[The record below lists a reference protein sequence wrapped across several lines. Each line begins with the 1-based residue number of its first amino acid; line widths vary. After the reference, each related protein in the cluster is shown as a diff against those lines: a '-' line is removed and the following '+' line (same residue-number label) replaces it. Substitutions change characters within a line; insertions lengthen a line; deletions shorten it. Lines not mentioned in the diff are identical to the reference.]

1 MLETADIIV
10 EVGLAGQDGEKD
22 GMTDILAV
30 FHDHRAALGLV
41 FIVALFVAF
50 ALERFPPV
58 TIAVAGAAI
67 MIGLGWLTPPLVTA
81 AFANP
86 APITIAAFF
95 ILSGALVR
103 TGTIEALASLV
114 VRRAGRAP
122 RRTVAEMLT
131 GAAIAPAFINNT
143 PVVMVLIPLVRRLA
157 RTVGIPATRL
167 LIPLSYLSILG
178 GTLTLVGTST
188 NLLVDGVAR
197 ANGQPGFGIFDISMV
212 GVVTMLAGVGTMI
225 LLGPKLLPSRPDN
238 SIADRHQIHY
248 LTEIGLL
255 PDALARNPR
264 VGDLPFVRHDG
275 VRLIAIKRGS
285 RVDRSPS
292 PDLHLILSDRL
303 IVSATADELD
313 DLARSEGYLVGLQ
326 NVGRA
331 IRLSNSAR
339 DSDVRL
345 VGLTIGPTHPA
356 LGRELR
362 DIPFLSNL
370 PARVLGIGRARH
382 LPGPDLGGVRLRPA
396 DSLLVAASDVAIAEL
411 RSNTNLIAED
421 TSHIRRFRR
430 HRAPIAIGA
439 LAGVVVLSAIGVLP
453 VGMLAMLGVGVV
465 LVTRCVDAEEAWRSI
480 DGSVLVLIFAMLGI
494 GSGLEAIGT
503 VDLVVAAISP
513 WLGSLPPLGVIFVL
527 YFLTSTLT
535 ETVTNNAV
543 AVIMTPVAI
552 GLAQATGNDPRALI
566 VAVMFAASASFATPV
581 GYQTNTMVYA
591 AADYRFSDFVKI
603 GLPMNIVVGIATCLA
618 INWLV

>member
-1 MLETADIIV
+1 MSTLF
-10 EVGLAGQDGEKD
+10 
-22 GMTDILAV
+22 AV
-30 FHDHRAALGLV
+30 IDAHRPAMGLV
-41 FIVALFVAF
+41 FVVALFVAF

-58 TIAVAGAAI
+58 TIAVVGAAI
-67 MIGLGWLTPPLVTA
+67 MIALGWLTPPLVTA

-114 VRRAGRAP
+114 VRRAGKAP
-122 RRTVAEMLT
+122 RRTVTEMLT

-157 RTVGIPATRL
+157 RSVGIPATRL

-178 GTLTLVGTST
+178 GTLTLIGTST

-197 ANGQPGFGIFDISMV
+197 ANGQPGFGVFDISAI
-212 GVVTMLAGVGTMI
+212 GLVTMAAGIATML
-225 LLGPKLLPSRPDN
+225 LLGPRLLPSRPDN
-238 SIADRHQIHY
+238 AIADRHQLPY
-248 LTEIGLL
+248 LTEIALL
-255 PDALARNPR
+255 PEALAKELR
-264 VGDLPFVRHDG
+264 VGDLPFLRREA
-275 VRLIAIKRGS
+275 VRLIAIRRGS
-285 RVDRSPS
+285 RVDRNPS
-292 PDLHLILSDRL
+292 ADLMLQASDRL

-313 DLARSEGYLVGLQ
+313 DLARSEDYMIGLQ
-326 NVGRA
+326 NVGRP
-331 IRLSNSAR
+331 IRLSDSAR
-339 DSDVRL
+339 ADDVQL
-345 VGLTIGPTHPA
+345 IGLTISPTHPA

-382 LPGPDLGGVRLRPA
+382 LPGPDLGSVRLRAA
-396 DSLLVAASDVAIAEL
+396 DSLLVAASDAAAGEL
-411 RSNTNLIAED
+411 RGNTNLIAED

-430 HRAPIAIGA
+430 RRAPIAMGA
-439 LAGVVVLSAIGVLP
+439 LIGVVALAALGVLP
-453 VGMLAMLGVGVV
+453 TALLAMIGVGIV

-494 GSGLEAIGT
+494 GSALEAIGT
-503 VDLVVAAISP
+503 VDLIVGTLSP
-513 WLGSLPPLGVIFVL
+513 WLATLPALGLILVL
-527 YFLTSTLT
+527 YFLTSVLT

-552 GLAQATGNDPRALI
+552 GLAKATGHDPRTLI

-591 AADYRFSDFVKI
+591 AADYRFSDFVKL
-603 GLPMNIVVGIATCLA
+603 GVPMNIVVGLSTCLA
-618 INWLV
+618 INWLA

>member
-1 MLETADIIV
+1 
-10 EVGLAGQDGEKD
+10 
-22 GMTDILAV
+22 MTDWLVAIDA
-30 FHDHRAALGLV
+30 HRAVLGLV
-41 FIVALFVAF
+41 FVVALFVAF

-67 MIGLGWLTPPLVTA
+67 MIALGWLTPPLVTA
-81 AFANP
+81 AFANS

-103 TGTIEALASLV
+103 TGTIEALASLI

-143 PVVMVLIPLVRRLA
+143 PVVMVLIPLVRRLG

-188 NLLVDGVAR
+188 NLLVDGVAQ
-197 ANGQPGFGIFDISMV
+197 ANGQPGFGIFEITTV
-212 GVVTMLAGVGTMI
+212 GLVTMAAGVATMLI
-225 LLGPKLLPSRPDN
+225 LGPRLLPARPDN
-238 SIADRHQIHY
+238 AIADRHQLPY
-248 LTEIGLL
+248 LTEIALL
-255 PDALARNPR
+255 PEASSQSPRIADLSFLRRDA
-264 VGDLPFVRHDG
+264 
-275 VRLIAIKRGS
+275 VRLIAVRRGS
-285 RVDRSPS
+285 RVDRN
-292 PDLHLILSDRL
+292 PDPDMVLLPSDRL

-313 DLARSEGYLVGLQ
+313 DLARSETYMVGLQ
-326 NVGRA
+326 NVGRP
-331 IRLSNSAR
+331 IRLSDGAR
-339 DSDVRL
+339 SDDVQL
-345 VGLTIGPTHPA
+345 IGLTISPTHPA

-382 LPGPDLGGVRLRPA
+382 LPGPDLASVRLRAA
-396 DSLLVAASDVAIAEL
+396 DSLLVAADATAMAEL
-411 RSNTNLIAED
+411 RANTNLIAED

-430 HRAPIAIGA
+430 QRAPIAIGA
-439 LAGVVVLSAIGVLP
+439 LIGVIALAALGILP
-453 VGMLAMLGVGVV
+453 TALLGMIGVGIV

-494 GSGLEAIGT
+494 GSALEAIGT
-503 VDLVVAAISP
+503 VDLIVGAISP
-513 WLGSLPPLGVIFVL
+513 WLATLSPLGVILVL
-527 YFLTSTLT
+527 YFLTSALT

-552 GLAQATGNDPRALI
+552 GLAQATGQDPRALI
-566 VAVMFAASASFATPV
+566 IAVMFAASASFATPV

-591 AADYRFSDFVKI
+591 AADYRFSDFVRI
-603 GLPMNIVVGIATCLA
+603 GLPMNVFVGLSTCLA
-618 INWLV
+618 ISWLV

>member
-1 MLETADIIV
+1 MS
-10 EVGLAGQDGEKD
+10 
-22 GMTDILAV
+22 DILAGIEA
-30 FHDHRAALGLV
+30 HRAALGLV
-41 FIVALFVAF
+41 FMIGLFVAF

-67 MIGLGWLTPPLVTA
+67 SMALGWLTPPLITA
-81 AFANP
+81 AFANS

-103 TGTIEALASLV
+103 TGTIEALASLI
-114 VRRAGRAP
+114 VRRAGQAP

-157 RTVGIPATRL
+157 RSVDIAATRL

-197 ANGQPGFGIFDISMV
+197 ANGQPGFGIFDITGIGLVTMAA
-212 GVVTMLAGVGTMI
+212 GAVTML
-225 LLGPKLLPSRPDN
+225 LLGPRLLPSRPDN
-238 SIADRHQIHY
+238 AITDRHQLSY
-248 LTEIGLL
+248 LTEI
-255 PDALARNPR
+255 ALMPEMAAKNPR
-264 VGDLPFVRHDG
+264 VADLAFLRRDA
-275 VRLIAIKRGS
+275 VRLIAVRRGS
-285 RVDRSPS
+285 RIERNPPADMT
-292 PDLHLILSDRL
+292 LQTTDRL

-313 DLARSEGYLVGLQ
+313 DLARSEGYLIGLQ
-326 NVGRA
+326 NVGRP
-331 IRLSNSAR
+331 IRLSADAR
-339 DSDVRL
+339 SDDVQL
-345 VGLTIGPTHPA
+345 IGLTIGPAHPA

-382 LPGPDLGGVRLRPA
+382 LPGPDLGSVRLRAA
-396 DSLLVAASDVAIAEL
+396 DNLLVAADGTALAEL
-411 RSNTNLIAED
+411 RANTNLIAED

-430 HRAPIAIGA
+430 TRAPIAIGVLGGVIA
-439 LAGVVVLSAIGVLP
+439 LAALGVAPTAL
-453 VGMLAMLGVGVV
+453 LAMMGVGVV
-465 LVTRCVDAEEAWRSI
+465 LITRCVDAEEAWRSI

-494 GSGLEAIGT
+494 GGALEAIGT
-503 VDLVVAAISP
+503 VDLIVTTISP
-513 WLGSLPPLGVIFVL
+513 WLAALPPLGVVMIL

-552 GLAQATGNDPRALI
+552 GLAQSTGQDPRALVI
-566 VAVMFAASASFATPV
+566 AVMFAASASFATPV

-591 AADYRFSDFVKI
+591 AADYRFSDFVRI
-603 GLPMNIVVGIATCLA
+603 GLPMNLTVGLATCLA
-618 INWLV
+618 IHWLA

>member
-1 MLETADIIV
+1 MN
-10 EVGLAGQDGEKD
+10 
-22 GMTDILAV
+22 DILAGIEA
-30 FHDHRAALGLV
+30 HRAMLGLIFV
-41 FIVALFVAF
+41 IGLFVAY

-67 MIGLGWLTPPLVTA
+67 MMALGWLTPPLITA
-81 AFANP
+81 AFANS

-103 TGTIEALASLV
+103 TGTIEALASLI
-114 VRRAGRAP
+114 VRRAGKAP

-157 RTVGIPATRL
+157 RSVGIPATRL

-197 ANGQPGFGIFDISMV
+197 ANGLPGFGIFDITAI
-212 GVVTMLAGVGTMI
+212 GLVTMGAGAATM
-225 LLGPKLLPSRPDN
+225 LVLGPRLLPSRPDN
-238 SIADRHQIHY
+238 AIADRHQLSY
-248 LTEIGLL
+248 LTEIALL
-255 PDALARNPR
+255 PDAADKNPSIADLAFLRR
-264 VGDLPFVRHDG
+264 DA
-275 VRLIAIKRGS
+275 VRLIAVRRGS
-285 RVDRSPS
+285 RIERNPP
-292 PDLHLILSDRL
+292 PDLVLQTTDRL

-313 DLARSEGYLVGLQ
+313 DLARSEGFLIGLQ
-326 NVGRA
+326 NVGRP
-331 IRLSNSAR
+331 IRLSDSAR
-339 DSDVRL
+339 SDDVQL
-345 VGLTIGPTHPA
+345 IGLTIGPAHPA

-362 DIPFLSNL
+362 DIPFLSHL

-382 LPGPDLGGVRLRPA
+382 LPGPDLGSVRLRAA
-396 DSLLVAASDVAIAEL
+396 DNLLVAADDTALTEL
-411 RSNTNLIAED
+411 RANTNLIAED

-430 HRAPIAIGA
+430 TRAP
-439 LAGVVVLSAIGVLP
+439 VAIGVLAGVIALAALGVAP
-453 VGMLAMLGVGVV
+453 TALLAMIGVGVV
-465 LVTRCVDAEEAWRSI
+465 LITRCVDAEEAWRSI

-494 GSGLEAIGT
+494 GGALESIGT
-503 VDLVVAAISP
+503 VDLIVSAISP
-513 WLGSLPPLGVIFVL
+513 WMVTLSPLGVIMIL
-527 YFLTSTLT
+527 YFLTSALT

-552 GLAQATGNDPRALI
+552 GLARSTGQDPHALI
-566 VAVMFAASASFATPV
+566 IAVMFAASASFATPV

-591 AADYRFSDFVKI
+591 AADYRFSDFVRI
-603 GLPMNIVVGIATCLA
+603 GLPMNVVVGLATCFAIGWLA
-618 INWLV
+618 

>member
-1 MLETADIIV
+1 
-10 EVGLAGQDGEKD
+10 
-22 GMTDILAV
+22 MTDWMAAIEA
-30 FHDHRAALGLV
+30 HRAVLGLV
-41 FIVALFVAF
+41 FVVALFVAF

-67 MIGLGWLTPPLVTA
+67 MIALRWLTPPLVTA
-81 AFANP
+81 AFANS

-103 TGTIEALASLV
+103 TGTIEALASLI

-197 ANGQPGFGIFDISMV
+197 ANGQPGFGIFEISAV
-212 GVVTMLAGVGTMI
+212 GLVTMAAGVATMLI
-225 LLGPKLLPSRPDN
+225 LGPRLLPSRPDN
-238 SIADRHQIHY
+238 AIADRHQLPY
-248 LTEIGLL
+248 LTEIALL
-255 PDALARNPR
+255 PEASSQSPRITDLSFLRRDA
-264 VGDLPFVRHDG
+264 
-275 VRLIAIKRGS
+275 VRLIAVRRGS
-285 RVDRSPS
+285 KVDRN
-292 PDLHLILSDRL
+292 PDPEMVLLPSDRL

-313 DLARSEGYLVGLQ
+313 DLARSKAYLVGLQ
-326 NVGRA
+326 NVGRP
-331 IRLSNSAR
+331 IRLSDGER
-339 DSDVRL
+339 SDDVQL
-345 VGLTIGPTHPA
+345 IGLTISPTHPA

-382 LPGPDLGGVRLRPA
+382 LPGPDLASVRLRAA
-396 DSLLVAASDVAIAEL
+396 DSLLVAAEATATAEL
-411 RSNTNLIAED
+411 RANTNLIAED

-430 HRAPIAIGA
+430 RRAPIAIGVLGGVITLAA
-439 LAGVVVLSAIGVLP
+439 LGILPTALLGMIGV
-453 VGMLAMLGVGVV
+453 GIV

-494 GSGLEAIGT
+494 GSALEAIGT
-503 VDLVVAAISP
+503 VDLIVGAISP
-513 WLGSLPPLGVIFVL
+513 WLATLSPLGVILVL
-527 YFLTSTLT
+527 YFLTSALT

-552 GLAQATGNDPRALI
+552 GLAQATGQDPRALI
-566 VAVMFAASASFATPV
+566 IAVMFAASASFATPV

-591 AADYRFSDFVKI
+591 AADYRFADFVRI
-603 GLPMNIVVGIATCLA
+603 GLPMNVIVGLSTCLA
-618 INWLV
+618 ISWLA

>member
-1 MLETADIIV
+1 MSEI
-10 EVGLAGQDGEKD
+10 LAGIE
-22 GMTDILAV
+22 A
-30 FHDHRAALGLV
+30 HRAALGLI
-41 FIVALFVAF
+41 FITGLFVAF

-67 MIGLGWLTPPLVTA
+67 MMALGWLTPPLVTA

-103 TGTIEALASLV
+103 TGTIEALASLI
-114 VRRAGRAP
+114 VRRAGNAP

-197 ANGQPGFGIFDISMV
+197 ANGQPGFGIFDITAI
-212 GVVTMLAGVGTMI
+212 GLVTMAAGAVAM
-225 LLGPKLLPSRPDN
+225 LVLGPRLLPSRPDN
-238 SIADRHQIHY
+238 TIADRHQLSY
-248 LTEIGLL
+248 LTEIALM
-255 PDALARNPR
+255 PDVSAKNICVADIAFLRRDAI
-264 VGDLPFVRHDG
+264 
-275 VRLIAIKRGS
+275 RLIAVRRGS
-285 RVDRSPS
+285 RIERNPPADM
-292 PDLHLILSDRL
+292 ILQTADRL
-303 IVSATADELD
+303 VVSATADELD
-313 DLARSEGYLVGLQ
+313 DLARSEEYLVGLQ
-326 NVGRA
+326 NVGRP
-331 IRLSNSAR
+331 IRLSDSAR
-339 DSDVRL
+339 SDDVKL
-345 VGLTIGPTHPA
+345 IGLTIGPAHPA

-370 PARVLGIGRARH
+370 PARILGIGRARH
-382 LPGPDLGGVRLRPA
+382 LPGPDLASVRLRAA
-396 DSLLVAASDVAIAEL
+396 DNLLVAADGTALAEL
-411 RSNTNLIAED
+411 RANTNLIAED

-430 HRAPIAIGA
+430 ARAPIAIGV
-439 LAGVVVLSAIGVLP
+439 LAGVIALAALGVASATSLAIVG
-453 VGMLAMLGVGVV
+453 VGMV
-465 LVTRCVDAEEAWRSI
+465 LITRCVDAEEAWRSI

-494 GSGLEAIGT
+494 GGALENMGT
-503 VDLVVAAISP
+503 IDLIVGAISP
-513 WLGSLPPLGVIFVL
+513 WLATLSPLGVLLIL
-527 YFLTSTLT
+527 YFLTSALT
-535 ETVTNNAV
+535 ETVTNSAV

-552 GLAQATGNDPRALI
+552 GLAQSTSQDPRALI
-566 VAVMFAASASFATPV
+566 IAVMFAASASFATPV

-591 AADYRFSDFVKI
+591 AADCRFSDFVRI
-603 GLPMNIVVGIATCLA
+603 GLPMNVIVGLATCFA
-618 INWLV
+618 INWLA

>member
-1 MLETADIIV
+1 MTTL
-10 EVGLAGQDGEKD
+10 LAMIE
-22 GMTDILAV
+22 A
-30 FHDHRAALGLV
+30 HRAMLGLI
-41 FIVALFVAF
+41 FIIALFVAF

-58 TIAVAGAAI
+58 TIAVSGAAL
-67 MIGLGWLTPPLVTA
+67 MIALGWLTPPLVTA

-86 APITIAAFF
+86 APITIAGFF

-103 TGTIEALASLV
+103 TGTIEALASLI

-157 RTVGIPATRL
+157 RSVGIPATRL

-197 ANGQPGFGIFDISMV
+197 ANGQPGFGIFEISVV
-212 GVVTMLAGVGTMI
+212 GLVTMAAGVATM
-225 LLGPKLLPSRPDN
+225 LVLGPRLLPSRPDN
-238 SIADRHQIHY
+238 AIADRHQLTY
-248 LTEIGLL
+248 LTEIALL
-255 PDALARNPR
+255 PEAAAKNPSLADLSFLRRDA
-264 VGDLPFVRHDG
+264 
-275 VRLIAIKRGS
+275 VRLIALRRGS
-285 RVDRSPS
+285 RVDRNPS
-292 PDLHLILSDRL
+292 PDQVLLASDRL

-313 DLARSEGYLVGLQ
+313 DLARSEDYLVGLQ
-326 NVGRA
+326 NVGRP
-331 IRLSNSAR
+331 IRLSDSAR
-339 DSDVRL
+339 SDDVQL
-345 VGLTIGPTHPA
+345 IGLTIGPTHPA

-382 LPGPDLGGVRLRPA
+382 LPGPDLGSVRLRAA
-396 DSLLVAASDVAIAEL
+396 DSLLVAADDGAIAEL
-411 RSNTNLIAED
+411 RANTNLIAED

-430 HRAPIAIGA
+430 RRAPIAIGVLCGVIVLAA
-439 LAGVVVLSAIGVLP
+439 LGVLP
-453 VGMLAMLGVGVV
+453 TGLLAMIGIGIV

-494 GSGLEAIGT
+494 GSALEAIGT
-503 VDLVVAAISP
+503 VDLVVGAIAP
-513 WLGSLPPLGVIFVL
+513 WLSSLTPLGVLLIL

-552 GLAQATGNDPRALI
+552 GLAQATGQDPRALI
-566 VAVMFAASASFATPV
+566 IAVMFAASASFATPV

-591 AADYRFSDFVKI
+591 AADYRFSDFVRV
-603 GLPMNIVVGIATCLA
+603 GLPMNIVVGLSTCFA
-618 INWLV
+618 IHWLV

>member
-1 MLETADIIV
+1 
-10 EVGLAGQDGEKD
+10 
-22 GMTDILAV
+22 MTDWLVAIDA
-30 FHDHRAALGLV
+30 HRAVLGLV
-41 FIVALFVAF
+41 FVVALFVAF

-67 MIGLGWLTPPLVTA
+67 MIALGWLTPPLVTA
-81 AFANP
+81 AFANS

-103 TGTIEALASLV
+103 TGTIEALASLI

-143 PVVMVLIPLVRRLA
+143 PVVMVLIPLVRRLG

-188 NLLVDGVAR
+188 NLLVDGVAQ
-197 ANGQPGFGIFDISMV
+197 ANGQPGFGIFEITTV
-212 GVVTMLAGVGTMI
+212 GLVTMAAGVATMLI
-225 LLGPKLLPSRPDN
+225 LGPRLLPARPDN
-238 SIADRHQIHY
+238 AIADRHQLPY
-248 LTEIGLL
+248 LTEIALL
-255 PDALARNPR
+255 PEASSQSPRIADLSFLRRDA
-264 VGDLPFVRHDG
+264 
-275 VRLIAIKRGS
+275 VRLIAVRRGS
-285 RVDRSPS
+285 RVDRN
-292 PDLHLILSDRL
+292 PDPDMVLLPSDRL

-313 DLARSEGYLVGLQ
+313 DLARSETYMVGLQ
-326 NVGRA
+326 NVGRP
-331 IRLSNSAR
+331 IRLSDGAR
-339 DSDVRL
+339 SDDVQL
-345 VGLTIGPTHPA
+345 IGLTISPTHPA

-382 LPGPDLGGVRLRPA
+382 LPGPDLASVRLRAA
-396 DSLLVAASDVAIAEL
+396 DSLLVAADATAMAEL
-411 RSNTNLIAED
+411 RANTNLIAED

-430 HRAPIAIGA
+430 QRAPIAIGVLVGVIA
-439 LAGVVVLSAIGVLP
+439 LAALGILPTALLGMIGV
-453 VGMLAMLGVGVV
+453 GIV

-494 GSGLEAIGT
+494 GSALEAIGT
-503 VDLVVAAISP
+503 VDLIVGAISP
-513 WLGSLPPLGVIFVL
+513 WLATLSPLGVILVL
-527 YFLTSTLT
+527 YFLTSALT

-552 GLAQATGNDPRALI
+552 GLAQATGQDPRALI
-566 VAVMFAASASFATPV
+566 IAVMFAASASFATPV

-591 AADYRFSDFVKI
+591 AADYRFSDFVRI
-603 GLPMNIVVGIATCLA
+603 GLPMNVFVGLSTCLA
-618 INWLV
+618 ISWLV

>member
-1 MLETADIIV
+1 
-10 EVGLAGQDGEKD
+10 
-22 GMTDILAV
+22 MTDWMAAIDA
-30 FHDHRAALGLV
+30 HRAVLGLIFV
-41 FIVALFVAF
+41 VALFVAF

-67 MIGLGWLTPPLVTA
+67 MIALGWLTPPLVTA
-81 AFANP
+81 AFANS

-103 TGTIEALASLV
+103 TGTIEALASLI

-143 PVVMVLIPLVRRLA
+143 PVVMVLIPLVRRLG

-188 NLLVDGVAR
+188 NLLVDGVAQ
-197 ANGQPGFGIFDISMV
+197 ANGQPGFGIFEITTV
-212 GVVTMLAGVGTMI
+212 GLVTMAAGVATMLI
-225 LLGPKLLPSRPDN
+225 LGPRLLPARPDN
-238 SIADRHQIHY
+238 AIADRHQLPY
-248 LTEIGLL
+248 LTEIALL
-255 PDALARNPR
+255 PDPSSQNPR
-264 VGDLPFVRHDG
+264 IADLSFLRRDA
-275 VRLIAIKRGS
+275 VRLIAVRSGS
-285 RVDRSPS
+285 RVDRN
-292 PDLHLILSDRL
+292 PDSDMVLLPSDRL

-313 DLARSEGYLVGLQ
+313 DLARSETYMVGLQ
-326 NVGRA
+326 NVGRP
-331 IRLSNSAR
+331 IRLSDGAR
-339 DSDVRL
+339 SDDVQL
-345 VGLTIGPTHPA
+345 IGLTISPTHPA

-370 PARVLGIGRARH
+370 PARVLGIGRMRH
-382 LPGPDLGGVRLRPA
+382 LPGPDLSSVRLRAA
-396 DSLLVAASDVAIAEL
+396 DSLLVAADATAMAEL
-411 RSNTNLIAED
+411 RANTNLIAED

-430 HRAPIAIGA
+430 QRAPIAIGVLVGVIA
-439 LAGVVVLSAIGVLP
+439 LAALGVLP
-453 VGMLAMLGVGVV
+453 TALLGMVGVGIV

-494 GSGLEAIGT
+494 GSALEAIGT
-503 VDLVVAAISP
+503 VDLIVGSISP
-513 WLGSLPPLGVIFVL
+513 WLATLSPLGVILVL
-527 YFLTSTLT
+527 YFLTSALT

-552 GLAQATGNDPRALI
+552 GLAQATGQDPRELI
-566 VAVMFAASASFATPV
+566 IAVMFAASASFATPV

-591 AADYRFSDFVKI
+591 AADYRFADFVRI
-603 GLPMNIVVGIATCLA
+603 GLPMNVVVGLSTCLA
-618 INWLV
+618 ISWLG

>member
-1 MLETADIIV
+1 MS
-10 EVGLAGQDGEKD
+10 
-22 GMTDILAV
+22 DILAGIEA
-30 FHDHRAALGLV
+30 HRAALGLV
-41 FIVALFVAF
+41 FVIGLFVAF

-67 MIGLGWLTPPLVTA
+67 MMALGWLTPPLVTA
-81 AFANP
+81 AFANS

-103 TGTIEALASLV
+103 TGTIEALASLI
-114 VRRAGRAP
+114 VRRAGQAP

-157 RTVGIPATRL
+157 RSVDIAATRL

-197 ANGQPGFGIFDISMV
+197 ANGQPGFGIFDITGIGLVTMAA
-212 GVVTMLAGVGTMI
+212 GAVTML
-225 LLGPKLLPSRPDN
+225 LLGPRLLPSRPDN
-238 SIADRHQIHY
+238 AITDRHQLSY
-248 LTEIGLL
+248 LTEIALMPEMAAKNPHVADL
-255 PDALARNPR
+255 AFLRRDA
-264 VGDLPFVRHDG
+264 
-275 VRLIAIKRGS
+275 VRLIAVRRGS
-285 RVDRSPS
+285 RIERNPPADMT
-292 PDLHLILSDRL
+292 LQTTDRL

-313 DLARSEGYLVGLQ
+313 DLARGEGYLVGLQ
-326 NVGRA
+326 NVGRP
-331 IRLSNSAR
+331 IRLSAGAR
-339 DSDVRL
+339 SDDVQL
-345 VGLTIGPTHPA
+345 IGLTIGPAHPA

-382 LPGPDLGGVRLRPA
+382 LLGPDLGSVRLRAA
-396 DSLLVAASDVAIAEL
+396 DNLLVAADGTALTEL
-411 RSNTNLIAED
+411 RANTNLIAED

-430 HRAPIAIGA
+430 TRAPIAIGA
-439 LAGVVVLSAIGVLP
+439 LGGVIALAALGVAPTAL
-453 VGMLAMLGVGVV
+453 LAMIGVGVV
-465 LVTRCVDAEEAWRSI
+465 LITRCVDAEEAWRSI

-494 GSGLEAIGT
+494 GGALEAIGT
-503 VDLVVAAISP
+503 VDLVVGAISP
-513 WLGSLPPLGVIFVL
+513 WLGTLSPLGVILIL

-552 GLAQATGNDPRALI
+552 GLAQSTGLNPRALI
-566 VAVMFAASASFATPV
+566 IAVMFAASASFATPV

-591 AADYRFSDFVKI
+591 AADYRFADFVRI
-603 GLPMNIVVGIATCLA
+603 GLPMNIVVGLATCFA
-618 INWLV
+618 INALV

>member
-1 MLETADIIV
+1 
-10 EVGLAGQDGEKD
+10 
-22 GMTDILAV
+22 MTDWMAAIDA
-30 FHDHRAALGLV
+30 HRAVLGLV
-41 FIVALFVAF
+41 FVVALFVAF

-67 MIGLGWLTPPLVTA
+67 MIALGWLTPPLVTA
-81 AFANP
+81 AFANS

-103 TGTIEALASLV
+103 TGTIEALASLI

-122 RRTVAEMLT
+122 RQTVAEMLT

-143 PVVMVLIPLVRRLA
+143 PVVMVLIPLVRRLG

-188 NLLVDGVAR
+188 NLLVDGVAQ
-197 ANGQPGFGIFDISMV
+197 ANGQPGFGIFEITTV
-212 GVVTMLAGVGTMI
+212 GLVTMAAGVATMLI
-225 LLGPKLLPSRPDN
+225 LGPRLLPARPDN
-238 SIADRHQIHY
+238 AIADRHQLPY
-248 LTEIGLL
+248 LTEIALL
-255 PDALARNPR
+255 PEASSQSPRIADLSFLRRDA
-264 VGDLPFVRHDG
+264 
-275 VRLIAIKRGS
+275 VRLIAVRRGS
-285 RVDRSPS
+285 RVDRN
-292 PDLHLILSDRL
+292 PDPDMVLLPSDRL

-313 DLARSEGYLVGLQ
+313 DLARSETYMVGLQ
-326 NVGRA
+326 NVGRP
-331 IRLSNSAR
+331 IRLSDGAR
-339 DSDVRL
+339 SDDVQL
-345 VGLTIGPTHPA
+345 IGLTISPTHPA

-382 LPGPDLGGVRLRPA
+382 LPGPDLASVRLRAA
-396 DSLLVAASDVAIAEL
+396 DSLLVAADATAMAEL
-411 RSNTNLIAED
+411 RANTNLIAED

-430 HRAPIAIGA
+430 QRAPIAIGA
-439 LAGVVVLSAIGVLP
+439 LIGVIALAALGILP
-453 VGMLAMLGVGVV
+453 TALLGMIGVGIV

-494 GSGLEAIGT
+494 GSALEAIGT
-503 VDLVVAAISP
+503 VDLIVGAISP
-513 WLGSLPPLGVIFVL
+513 WLATLSPLGVILVL
-527 YFLTSTLT
+527 YFLTSALT

-552 GLAQATGNDPRALI
+552 GLAQATGQDPRALI
-566 VAVMFAASASFATPV
+566 IAVMFAASASFATPV

-591 AADYRFSDFVKI
+591 AADYRFSDFVRI
-603 GLPMNIVVGIATCLA
+603 GLPMNVFVGLSTCLA
-618 INWLV
+618 ISWLV

>member
-1 MLETADIIV
+1 MSEI
-10 EVGLAGQDGEKD
+10 LAGIE
-22 GMTDILAV
+22 A
-30 FHDHRAALGLV
+30 HRAALGLI
-41 FIVALFVAF
+41 FITGLFVAF

-67 MIGLGWLTPPLVTA
+67 MMALGWLTPPLVTA

-103 TGTIEALASLV
+103 TGTIEALASLI
-114 VRRAGRAP
+114 VRRAGNAP

-197 ANGQPGFGIFDISMV
+197 ANGQPGFGIFDITAI
-212 GVVTMLAGVGTMI
+212 GLVTMAAGAVAM
-225 LLGPKLLPSRPDN
+225 LVLGPRLLPSRPDN
-238 SIADRHQIHY
+238 TIADRHQLSY
-248 LTEIGLL
+248 LTEIALM
-255 PDALARNPR
+255 PDVSAKNICVADIAFLRRDAI
-264 VGDLPFVRHDG
+264 
-275 VRLIAIKRGS
+275 RLIAVRRGS
-285 RVDRSPS
+285 RIERNPPADM
-292 PDLHLILSDRL
+292 ILQTADRL
-303 IVSATADELD
+303 VVSATADELD
-313 DLARSEGYLVGLQ
+313 DLARSEEYLVGLQ
-326 NVGRA
+326 NVGRP
-331 IRLSNSAR
+331 IRLSDSAR
-339 DSDVRL
+339 SDDVKL
-345 VGLTIGPTHPA
+345 IGLTIGPANPA

-370 PARVLGIGRARH
+370 PARILGIGRARH
-382 LPGPDLGGVRLRPA
+382 LPGPDLASVRLRAA
-396 DSLLVAASDVAIAEL
+396 DNLLVAADGTALAEL
-411 RSNTNLIAED
+411 RANTNLIAED

-430 HRAPIAIGA
+430 ARAPIAIGV
-439 LAGVVVLSAIGVLP
+439 LAGVIALAALGVASATSLAIVG
-453 VGMLAMLGVGVV
+453 VGMV
-465 LVTRCVDAEEAWRSI
+465 LITRCVDAEEAWRSI

-494 GSGLEAIGT
+494 GGALENMGT
-503 VDLVVAAISP
+503 IDLIVGAISP
-513 WLGSLPPLGVIFVL
+513 WLATLSPLGVLLIL
-527 YFLTSTLT
+527 YFLTSALT
-535 ETVTNNAV
+535 ETVTNSAV

-552 GLAQATGNDPRALI
+552 GLAQSTSQDPRALI
-566 VAVMFAASASFATPV
+566 IAVMFAASASFATPV

-591 AADYRFSDFVKI
+591 AADYRFSDFVRI
-603 GLPMNIVVGIATCLA
+603 GLPMNVIVGLATCFA
-618 INWLV
+618 INWLA